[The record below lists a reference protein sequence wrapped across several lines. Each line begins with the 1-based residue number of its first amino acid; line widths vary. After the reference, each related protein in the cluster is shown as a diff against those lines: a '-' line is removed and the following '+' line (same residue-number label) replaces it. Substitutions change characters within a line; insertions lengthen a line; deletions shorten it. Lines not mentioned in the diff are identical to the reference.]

1 MSPNPAP
8 RPSASDTLPRRRSV
22 QCAGPHGLHRMSYLE
37 WGDADNPDVLVCVH
51 GLTRN
56 GRDFDEL
63 ARAMAPH
70 YRVVCPDV
78 VGRGLSSWLPVK
90 TDYQLPTY
98 VADMITLIA
107 RLDVDSVHWVG
118 TSMGGLIG
126 MLIASIPDNP
136 IRRLV
141 LNDVGPVVTAASLA
155 RIGQYVGMAPV
166 FPHFEAAEAYIR
178 AVSAPFGHLSDAQW
192 RQLTES
198 SVKAVD
204 GGWAVRYDPGIGEPF
219 RQTPLLEDV
228 SLWPIYDA
236 IGCPTLL
243 VRGTESDLLTRETA
257 DEMGRRGPRAR
268 LVEVPGVGH
277 APTLMD
283 AGQIAPVRDFLLAA
297 GAAGGGR

>member
-1 MSPNPAP
+1 MSPNPATC
-8 RPSASDTLPRRRSV
+8 PSASDTLPRRRSV

-141 LNDVGPVVTAASLA
+141 LNDVGPVITAASLA
-155 RIGQYVGMAPV
+155 RIGQYVGTAPV
-166 FPHFEAAEAYIR
+166 FPSFEVAEAYIR

-192 RQLTES
+192 RHLTES
-198 SVKAVD
+198 SVKEVE
-204 GGWAVRYDPGIGEPF
+204 GGWAMRYDPGIGDPF
-219 RQTPLLEDV
+219 RKTPTLEDV

-243 VRGTESDLLTRETA
+243 MRGAESDLLTRETA